1 MLFFDHKLH
10 QGADHSCSI
19 LDRQGLAL
27 DRVEEVPELI
37 L

>member
-10 QGADHSCSI
+10 HGAVLSGAV
-19 LDRQGLAL
+19 LDLQGLAL